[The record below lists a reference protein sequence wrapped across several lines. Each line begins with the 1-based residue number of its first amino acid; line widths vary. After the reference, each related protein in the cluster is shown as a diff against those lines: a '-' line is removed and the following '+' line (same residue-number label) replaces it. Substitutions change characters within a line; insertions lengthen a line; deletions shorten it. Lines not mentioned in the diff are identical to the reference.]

1 MRHRFLSG
9 DWLAAVAELRDAQP
23 ELTSTGPQ
31 LRMNVKIAD
40 HPFGDAPLRLHLDN
54 AQGRLL
60 FGSGALEDPDLA
72 LSTTYAIAWNL
83 FLEQDPE
90 GVMEA
95 FMAGDIMLQG
105 DVVKLIAAFARQDA
119 SERTMD
125 LMDKVV
131 AITDLAPDA
140 SS

>member
-1 MRHRFLSG
+1 ME
-9 DWLAAVAELRDAQP
+9 ELRKDQP
-23 ELTSTGPQ
+23 EFISTGPQ
-31 LRMNVKIAD
+31 LRMNVKISG

-60 FGSGALEDPDLA
+60 FGSGALEGPDLV
-72 LSTTYAIAWNL
+72 LSTTYDIAWDL
-83 FLEQDPE
+83 FLEQEPE

-95 FMAGDIMLQG
+95 FMIGDIMLQG

-119 SERTMD
+119 SAQTLD

-131 AITDLAPDA
+131 GVTDLNPEGP
-140 SS
+140 